1 MYTTKDRLTVH
12 AATLFANNGCKAITM
27 DDIANSMG
35 ISKRTIY
42 ENFRDKEALLEACL
56 HYFFEHG
63 DWDVKQILQSSDNII
78 VAIFK
83 LLEKTSKIFFQM
95 KFNFLN
101 EVQKYYPET
110 YTHTIKVYKQQY
122 LDNTDKLLQKGKIDG
137 IVRDE
142 VDPTIIA
149 VLINEVSVLIL
160 QKDIFSDYGF
170 DKKDAMHTCMSCITR
185 GMFTE
190 KGIQI
195 LDTHIDEFR
204 RTKKPVGR
212 YFQAY

>member
-1 MYTTKDRLTVH
+1 MSTTKNRLIIH
-12 AATLFANNGCKAITM
+12 AATLFAENGCKAITM

-56 HYFFEHG
+56 LYFFEHDG
-63 DWDVKQILQSSDNII
+63 FNIEQVLQSSDNII

-83 LLEKTSKIFFQM
+83 LLEKTSKFFFQL

-110 YTHTIKVYKQQY
+110 YSNTVKVYKQQY
-122 LDNTDKLLQKGKIDG
+122 LENTEKLLIKGKQDG
-137 IVRDE
+137 IVRSD
-142 VDPTIIA
+142 VNPAIIA
-149 VLINEVSVLIL
+149 ILLNEVSIMVL
-160 QKDIFSDYGF
+160 QKNAFADDSF
-170 DKKDAMHTCMSCITR
+170 DKKTAIHACMSCIIR

-190 KGIQI
+190 KGIHI
-195 LDTHIDEFR
+195 LDKHIDEFR
-204 RTKKPVGR
+204 RT
-212 YFQAY
+212 